1 MGAETKW
8 IPLQHH
14 ELFGLG
20 RGLDFLSCPRL
31 NIYRKLGTN
40 NILLFSPTRIPALKV
55 KMMEAEEV
63 VVWFSMAL

>member
-1 MGAETKW
+1 MGAESKRT
-8 IPLQHH
+8 PLQHH

-40 NILLFSPTRIPALKV
+40 HILLFSSTRIPTLKV
-55 KMMEAEEV
+55 EMMEAEEV
-63 VVWFSMAL
+63 VV

>member
-20 RGLDFLSCPRL
+20 RGLDLLSCPRL
-31 NIYRKLGTN
+31 NIYRKLETN
-40 NILLFSPTRIPALKV
+40 HILLFSPARIPTLKV
-55 KMMEAEEV
+55 EMMAAEEV
-63 VVWFSMAL
+63 VV